1 VVAILVNVLL
11 LRTTQENEERVGRLR
26 PVIVGPSPS
35 APTPAIDPTAE
46 PVTPA
51 ATETNDQGGDDQ
63 GGAGNEDDDRSGHR
77 DGEDDDD

>member
-35 APTPAIDPTAE
+35 APTPAIDPASE

-51 ATETNDQGGDDQ
+51 VTETDDHSGDDH
-63 GGAGNEDDDRSGHR
+63 EDDDRSGHR